1 MKSSLHKILFLSILP
16 ISLLIAETPNV
27 PTQLDFSS
35 LVDDFM
41 EEGNVLKKTI
51 NLSGKQ
57 RMLSQYMAKLT
68 AQISLNIQKD
78 QSIVELKKISELYAK
93 TLKAFS
99 VGDSDLGIKSATNAK
114 VKEQIKVLEKEW
126 KNFEEQIQLII
137 SKKDKDAKA
146 LAYVLENN
154 EKLLASSNE
163 LVARYEASNTSVNYL
178 EKARLRVVNVAGRQ
192 RMLIEK
198 MTKEKLLC
206 VKSPQKYNSKLKST
220 VKLFNDSLTTIIKGD
235 SSKQITKPSN
245 PKIIK
250 QLKVISKL
258 WEELKPLYKKE
269 KNSSKELAIII
280 AKNSTLL
287 KEMNTMVELAEKEV
301 EY

>member
-68 AQISLNIQKD
+68 VQISLNIQKD

-137 SKKDKDAKA
+137 SKKDKDGKA

-163 LVARYEASNTSVNYL
+163 LVARYEASNTSANYL

-245 PKIIK
+245 TKIIK

>member
-154 EKLLASSNE
+154 EKLLDSSNE
-163 LVARYEASNTSVNYL
+163 LVSRYEASNTSANYL

-245 PKIIK
+245 TKIIK

-258 WEELKPLYKKE
+258 WEELKPLYEKE